1 MGVKEQLIKLK
12 ENWLLLVLIVL
23 VIGFLNFGSSISFN
37 KGLSS
42 VDYLESR
49 SMSPMVGTSYYLKDS
64 SGAMPMPIAQQD
76 FAPEV
81 KERKITKA
89 GSLSIEAEQGNF
101 KDVESKLKSIVL
113 STDSYLLSENVNKY
127 DSGWKSYYNGYYQI
141 KVDTR
146 KYSTVVAQLKGIG
159 EVKSFNENAEDITG
173 SYTNVKIEI
182 ESEKAKLDRYNQMYK
197 EAALISDKLQLNDR
211 MFEQERKIK
220 YLEDS
225 LSNIDTRV
233 DYSTINVR
241 INEKQSEY
249 VNVVFVKFSELIK
262 GLVSSL
268 NTLLR
273 FIFIIAPWAIFIFAV
288 RFIKNLLKRKLYAQ
302 KPEKRK

>member
-81 KERKITKA
+81 KERKITK
-89 GSLSIEAEQGNF
+89 SSSISIETEQGNF
-101 KDVESKLKSIVL
+101 KDAESKLKSIVS

-127 DSGWKSYYNGYYQI
+127 GSGWKSYYNGYYQI
-141 KVDTR
+141 KVDSR
-146 KYSTVVAQLKGIG
+146 KYSAVVAQLKGIG

-173 SYTNVKIEI
+173 RYTNVKIEI

-225 LSNIDTRV
+225 LKNMDRQV
-233 DYSTINVR
+233 DYSTISVSLA
-241 INEKQSEY
+241 EKQSGY
-249 VNVVFVKFSELIK
+249 AGITFIKFSELIR
-262 GLVSSL
+262 GLVSSINSL
-268 NTLLR
+268 LTL
-273 FIFIIAPWAIFIFAV
+273 IFVVLPYGVAALVIWLIV
-288 RFIKNLLKRKLYAQ
+288 RIVKRK
-302 KPEKRK
+302 RR

>member
-23 VIGFLNFGSSISFN
+23 VIGFLNFGSSISFD

-225 LSNIDTRV
+225 LKNMDRQV
-233 DYSTINVR
+233 DYSTISVSLA
-241 INEKQSEY
+241 EKQSGY
-249 VNVVFVKFSELIK
+249 AGITFVKFSELIR
-262 GLVSSL
+262 GLVSSINSL
-268 NTLLR
+268 LTL
-273 FIFIIAPWAIFIFAV
+273 IFVVLPYGVAALVIWLIV
-288 RFIKNLLKRKLYAQ
+288 RIVKRK
-302 KPEKRK
+302 RR

>member
-141 KVDTR
+141 KVDSR
-146 KYSTVVAQLKGIG
+146 KYSAVVAQLKGIG

-225 LSNIDTRV
+225 LKNMDRQV
-233 DYSTINVR
+233 DYSTISVSLA
-241 INEKQSEY
+241 EKQSGY
-249 VNVVFVKFSELIK
+249 AGITFVKFSELIR
-262 GLVSSL
+262 GLVSSINSL
-268 NTLLR
+268 LTL
-273 FIFIIAPWAIFIFAV
+273 IFVVLPYGVAALVIWLIV
-288 RFIKNLLKRKLYAQ
+288 RIVKRK
-302 KPEKRK
+302 RR